1 MRVRLDKVRL
11 AFPAL
16 FTPKAFG
23 DDQAAAA
30 FSGSFLFAPDHPA
43 VKTIEAAMQSVAKE
57 KWGPKAEATY
67 KQLKGADRL
76 CLRDGA
82 GKSDYQGF
90 DGQFYVSARATVRP
104 LVIDRDKSPLTAT
117 DGKPYAG
124 CYVNAVLDVWAQDN
138 KFGKRINATL
148 SGVQFAGDGEP
159 FSGAG
164 AASEDDFEPVGETA
178 WTG

>member
-16 FTPKAFG
+16 FTAKAFG
-23 DDQAAAA
+23 DSQDAA
-30 FSGSFLFAPDHPA
+30 FSASFLLAPDHPA
-43 VKTIEAAMQSVAKE
+43 VKVLAAAMMQVAKE
-57 KWGPKAEATY
+57 KWGPKADATF

-82 GKSDYQGF
+82 AKSDYQGF
-90 DGQFYVSARATVRP
+90 EGQLYVSARATVRP
-104 LVIDRDKSPLTAT
+104 LVIDRDKSPLAAT

-138 KFGKRINATL
+138 KYGKRVNATL
-148 SGVQFAGDGEP
+148 AGVQFVGDGEP

-164 AASEDDFEPVGETA
+164 AASEDDFEPVVETA
-178 WTG
+178 WTE